1 MALPADHA
9 DAPVPVGPPELSDDD
24 YRREVLGHADP
35 ATDAAIEQELV
46 AKAATLGIPLPAPR
60 CPAPVDEPGA
70 SSGDESAPT
79 RLSRHGRSASTGS
92 DSTATTDLT
101 SHFPTAVPATLSES
115 TTPIPPRLTLTRRR
129 SKSLTFSHY
138 EKYLSHLDPALNQP
152 KFAVAATATSR
163 HERNKDPD
171 AAAGACVE
179 GWKRKDVVLDL
190 KRRLTTRFRR
200 RKPPAPSSH
209 TVSVTPLTNPPP

>member
-9 DAPVPVGPPELSDDD
+9 DAPVPVRAPELSDDD

-46 AKAATLGIPLPAPR
+46 ARAATLGIQLPAPR
-60 CPAPVDEPGA
+60 CPTPVDEPGA

-92 DSTATTDLT
+92 DSTTTTELT
-101 SHFPTAVPATLSES
+101 SHIPATLSES
-115 TTPIPPRLTLTRRR
+115 AMPIPPRLTLTRRR

-163 HERNKDPD
+163 HERNKDPA
-171 AAAGACVE
+171 AAAGAE
-179 GWKRKDVVLDL
+179 GWKRKDVVNNL
-190 KRRLTTRFRR
+190 KRRITTRFRR

-209 TVSVTPLTNPPP
+209 TM